1 MCYGLCLCL
10 LCAVVPPGHYY
21 NGTVTLK
28 CPSGSYRADWK
39 PATDAT
45 VGSCISCGVGVQ
57 ASLTDQIKVYNDSL
71 GGVIYWFEPVT
82 TSADDCCKYHAA
94 LHWLHPIPTF
104 LNCSPGNTCLSIF
117 RSCPQ
122 AFLLGSLGSLALI
135 G

>member
-10 LCAVVPPGHYY
+10 LCAVVPPGYYY

-94 LHWLHPIPTF
+94 LHWLHPIPTLSEF
-104 LNCSPGNTCLSIF
+104 VALEIPVCQSLDLAPKLSCLAAWVPW
-117 RSCPQ
+117 R
-122 AFLLGSLGSLALI
+122 
-135 G
+135 